1 MKKEKKSADE
11 RHKGPIIKFRAM
23 TPGLFLIHLLNF
35 MAPAL
40 FLALAFPALEIIFN
54 KKRPLSLNFI
64 HSFAIYF
71 IVLLVVLLAGLVV
84 LERDGKV
91 LTYASLVGVS
101 AAIAAWRT
109 R

>member
-11 RHKGPIIKFRAM
+11 RQKGPIIKFQTM

-40 FLALAFPALEIIFN
+40 FLALGFSVLELIFN
-54 KKRPLSLNFI
+54 KKRPLSLYFI
-64 HSFAIYF
+64 ESFAIYF
-71 IVLLVVLLAGLVV
+71 IVLLMVSCVGLVL

-91 LTYASLVGVS
+91 LTYAGLVGVS